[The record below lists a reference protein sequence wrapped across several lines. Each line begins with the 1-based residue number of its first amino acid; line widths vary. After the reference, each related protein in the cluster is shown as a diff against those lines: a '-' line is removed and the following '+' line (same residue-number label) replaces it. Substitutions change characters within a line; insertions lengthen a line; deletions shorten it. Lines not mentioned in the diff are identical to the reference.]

1 MTVLLFNFNCSNI
14 EFSKQNFFIKTH
26 ITCNYFQ
33 YGLLLGQVDDD
44 QFGSEN
50 DVIFIGTNGYLP

>member
-1 MTVLLFNFNCSNI
+1 VTVLLFNCSNI

-26 ITCNYFQ
+26 ITCNHFK

-44 QFGSEN
+44 KFGSEN
-50 DVIFIGTNGYLP
+50 DVIFTGTNGYLP